1 MNLTE
6 ITVSRTVAATPERIF
21 DVWIDSKSPG
31 SLWYGLE
38 RVILNPVVDGLFYH
52 AVKFEGHVWPHYG
65 RFIRLDR
72 PRCLEFTWVSE
83 ATKGIETVV
92 LVTLEPK
99 GAETEVTL
107 RHSGVVDDEMGRG
120 HKQGWTWLLDM
131 VAERFAKSQSSPPAS

>member
-52 AVKFEGHVWPHYG
+52 AVKFEGRVWPHYG